1 MKEFVL
7 SDRYRLELKWE
18 TALYNA
24 EGICTLKG
32 ATFSGPALAE
42 AQRLNEEDHILL
54 DFFQQYIHL
63 VRSVYVAK
71 LSWRGVE
78 YKGDGVISLNEAT
91 IEHASELN
99 RVPKL
104 KNNDYL
110 VIDTSD
116 HTVENHVQNLVYKT
130 YVLNTDKELY
140 KFGGN

>member
-18 TALYNA
+18 SASYDINGVCKLR
-24 EGICTLKG
+24 G
-32 ATFSGPALAE
+32 AIFSGPALAE
-42 AQRLNEEDHILL
+42 AQKLNEEDHILL

-71 LSWRGVE
+71 LSWKGVE
-78 YKGDGVISLNEAT
+78 YKGSGVVELKEAL

-110 VIDTSD
+110 VIDTSN
-116 HTVENHVQNLVYKT
+116 HTVENHAQNLVYKT
-130 YVLNTDKELY
+130 YVLSTDKELY